1 MFCRIHLDIAGAG
14 LLVGA
19 EGSLTAPAFE
29 GAEMVACGR
38 VEDDVQRLHRATAPH
53 ALQRR

>member
-1 MFCRIHLDIAGAG
+1 MRSARNDLPYRSARLSAVAGISHLDIAGAG

-29 GAEMVACGR
+29 GAEMVA
-38 VEDDVQRLHRATAPH
+38 
-53 ALQRR
+53 